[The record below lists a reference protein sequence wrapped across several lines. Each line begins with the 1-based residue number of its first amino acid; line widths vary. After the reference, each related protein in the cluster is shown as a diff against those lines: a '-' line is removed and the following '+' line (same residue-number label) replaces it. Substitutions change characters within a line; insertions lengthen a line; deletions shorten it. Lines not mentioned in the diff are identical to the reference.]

1 MRTSRHLRR
10 RGSLRA
16 LVLISAGWLLAAC
29 GQERAPEAR
38 QGQEPMSVAEALSGE
53 PEAEGYARARG
64 PQPFDFPQDHGAH
77 PDYRHEWWYVTG
89 NLEGDDGRHFGFQVT
104 FFRFALAPEPLQ
116 RPSAWATRQLWMAHF
131 TVTDTAGE
139 AFHHFERFA
148 RGALG
153 LAGAEAD
160 PTRVWLEDWVL
171 AGDPGA
177 GLDRLHAELEAEGVG
192 IDLELSA
199 VKPIVRQGDRGYSRK
214 GEAPGNASYYYSV
227 PRLTAEG
234 RITLPDGE
242 HAVEGTAWIDREWG
256 TSALGEDQA
265 GWDWFS
271 VQLDDGRE
279 LMLYHLRQAD
289 GGTDPRSEG
298 AWIDASGEK
307 RRLSSD
313 EIELEVLERWTSPD
327 GEATYPARWRLRYP
341 AEGVELE
348 LAPTLADQELRGGF
362 RYWEGAIRGE
372 GSVGGSPVSAV
383 GYAELTG
390 YAE

>member
-1 MRTSRHLRR
+1 
-10 RGSLRA
+10 
-16 LVLISAGWLLAAC
+16 
-29 GQERAPEAR
+29 
-38 QGQEPMSVAEALSGE
+38 MSVAEALSGE
-53 PEAEGYARARG
+53 PEAAGYARAEG
-64 PQPFDFPQDHGAH
+64 PQPFSFPRDHGAH

-116 RPSAWATRQLWMAHF
+116 RTSAWATRQLWMAHF

-139 AFHHFERFA
+139 TFHHFQRFA

-160 PTRVWLEDWVL
+160 PARVWLEDWAL
-171 AGDPGA
+171 SGAPGA
-177 GLDRLHAELEAEGVG
+177 GLDRLHAEAEAQGVG

-199 VKPIVRQGDRGYSRK
+199 AKPIVRQGDRGYSRK

-242 HAVEGTAWIDREWG
+242 HAVEGSAWIDREWG
-256 TSALGEDQA
+256 TSALGEDQS

-279 LMLYHLRQAD
+279 LMFYHLRQAD

-313 EIELEVLERWTSPD
+313 EVELEVLERWTSPD

-341 AEGVELE
+341 AEGLELE
-348 LAPTLADQELRGGF
+348 LEPTLADQELRGGF

-372 GSVGGSPVSAV
+372 GTVQGSPVRAV